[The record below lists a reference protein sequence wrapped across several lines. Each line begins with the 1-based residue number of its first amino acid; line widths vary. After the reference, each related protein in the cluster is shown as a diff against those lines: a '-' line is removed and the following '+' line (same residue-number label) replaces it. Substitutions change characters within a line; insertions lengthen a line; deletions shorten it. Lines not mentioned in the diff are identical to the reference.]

1 VLPRKRAAATVLF
14 TDADGRVLVLKPTYK
29 PGWELPGGAVEDDES
44 PRQAAIREVLEELNL
59 DRVPGQLLALD
70 HVSAAVSS
78 AGTEGLVVVFD
89 GGILTE
95 PVAAQQL
102 ATNELSKATFVDI
115 HVLDDYL
122 PALQARRARAALSA
136 RATQRTVYLEDG
148 HLR

>member
-1 VLPRKRAAATVLF
+1 
-14 TDADGRVLVLKPTYK
+14 
-29 PGWELPGGAVEDDES
+29 VEDDES